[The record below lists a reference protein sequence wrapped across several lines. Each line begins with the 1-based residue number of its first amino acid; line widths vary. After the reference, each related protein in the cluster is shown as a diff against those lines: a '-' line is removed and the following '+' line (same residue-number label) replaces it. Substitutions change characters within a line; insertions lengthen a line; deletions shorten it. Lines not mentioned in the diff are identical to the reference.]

1 VGKRRAARES
11 ALRILYEI
19 EFNDAGAEA
28 ALARESAGA
37 AAGGEAFDYAA
48 WLVRGVCARRDEIDG
63 LIESTSAHWRI
74 PRMAPVDR
82 NILRMAVFEM
92 LEEAF
97 LAPAIVI
104 NEAIEIARRYSG
116 DAAAQFVN
124 GVLDAVRKKLAV
136 PANETKEPKDTEK
149 TEKTEETQEKKEKN
163 RHGSKASAPGRA
175 AYGRS
180 RPRTKE

>member
-37 AAGGEAFDYAA
+37 STGREAFDYAA

-63 LIESTSAHWRI
+63 FIESTSAHWRI

-82 NILRMAVFEM
+82 NILRIAVFEM

-97 LAPAIVI
+97 LAPAIII
-104 NEAIEIARRYSG
+104 NEAIEIARRFSG
-116 DAAAQFVN
+116 DAAALFVN
-124 GVLDAVRKKLAV
+124 GVLDAVRKKLAA
-136 PANETKEPKDTEK
+136 PAIAKV
-149 TEKTEETQEKKEKN
+149 ETQEKKEKKI
-163 RHGSKASAPGRA
+163 HGSKASAPGRPSA
-175 AYGRS
+175 GRS
-180 RPRTKE
+180 RARTKE

>member
-1 VGKRRAARES
+1 MGQRRAARES

-28 ALARESAGA
+28 ALARESAA
-37 AAGGEAFDYAA
+37 AASGRKELDYAA
-48 WLVRGVCARRDEIDG
+48 WLVRGVCARREEIDG
-63 LIESTSAHWRI
+63 LIENISVHWRI

-97 LAPAIVI
+97 LAPAIII

-124 GVLDAVRKKLAV
+124 GVLDAVRKKLAAV
-136 PANETKEPKDTEK
+136 ADETKA
-149 TEKTEETQEKKEKN
+149 KKH
-163 RHGSKASAPGRA
+163 HGAKATPPERPTVR
-175 AYGRS
+175 GRS
-180 RPRTKE
+180 RTKE

>member
-1 VGKRRAARES
+1 MGTRRAAREG

-28 ALARESAGA
+28 ALAREAGS
-37 AAGGEAFDYAA
+37 GGSGRKEREYAA
-48 WLVRGVCARRDEIDG
+48 WLVRGVVARRNEIDG

-104 NEAIEIARRYSG
+104 NEAIEIARRFSG

-124 GVLDAVRKKLAV
+124 GVLDAVRKKLA
-136 PANETKEPKDTEK
+136 AAAGGIQEKEKKSHGAKEP
-149 TEKTEETQEKKEKN
+149 
-163 RHGSKASAPGRA
+163 ASERTSAR
-175 AYGRS
+175 GRS
-180 RPRTKE
+180 RTKK